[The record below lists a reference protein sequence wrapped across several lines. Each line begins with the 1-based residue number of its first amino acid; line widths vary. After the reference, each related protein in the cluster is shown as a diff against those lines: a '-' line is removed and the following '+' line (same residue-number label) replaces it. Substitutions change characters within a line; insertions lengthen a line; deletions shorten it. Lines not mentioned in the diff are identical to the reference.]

1 MRRRRAS
8 VSPVPSPAGET
19 IVDNSG
25 LIEARV
31 RDLVD
36 DLNGTSSV
44 ESQRA
49 ATFEL
54 RLLARNGMENRV
66 VIANCGA
73 IGFLVDLLQSADNG
87 VQENAVTALLNLSIY
102 GANKTAI
109 ANTANAIEH
118 LVHVL
123 ETGSAEAKENSAATL
138 YSLSVHE
145 EDKSVRIGRSGA
157 IRLLVDLLRSGT
169 LRGRNDAASALFSLS
184 NFRENKP
191 RIVEAGAVKYLVELM
206 NPAAGMV
213 DKTVAILANLSTIP
227 EGRTAIGQ
235 EGGIPGLVEV
245 LELGSARGKE
255 NAVAALLQLCTDT
268 NRYCNTLIRQGALP
282 PLVALNQSGTPRAI
296 QKMELCLYILQESTA
311 TRLGCN
317 KEISASRCMTYL
329 LYMRTTMKY
338 ALGIVKTISWG
349 ILIPVGAIVAMVARH
364 LKNIKGA
371 DPTWFNVQRIPN
383 AGPCWRG
390 YATIIMS
397 VINIMKGFN
406 ISELPKE
413 WKTAYVALI
422 IAPGGTEVVLELL
435 KLWRFISR
443 RNQAAEQ

>member
-49 ATFEL
+49 ATFQL
-54 RLLARNGMENRV
+54 RLLARHGMENRV

-145 EDKSVRIGRSGA
+145 EGNSVRIGRSGA
-157 IRLLVDLLRSGT
+157 IRLLVDLLRNGT
-169 LRGRNDAASALFSLS
+169 LRGKNDAASTLFSLS

-213 DKTVAILANLSTIP
+213 DKAVAILSNLSTIP
-227 EGRTAIGQ
+227 EGRTAISQ

-255 NAVAALLQLCTDT
+255 NAVAALLQLCTDS
-268 NRYCNTLIRQGALP
+268 NRHCNTLLRQGALP

-296 QKMELCLYILQESTA
+296 QKAKLLLS
-311 TRLGCN
+311 LL
-317 KEISASRCMTYL
+317 AS
-329 LYMRTTMKY
+329 YMKMHGK
-338 ALGIVKTISWG
+338 K
-349 ILIPVGAIVAMVARH
+349 
-364 LKNIKGA
+364 
-371 DPTWFNVQRIPN
+371 
-383 AGPCWRG
+383 
-390 YATIIMS
+390 
-397 VINIMKGFN
+397 
-406 ISELPKE
+406 
-413 WKTAYVALI
+413 
-422 IAPGGTEVVLELL
+422 
-435 KLWRFISR
+435 
-443 RNQAAEQ
+443 

>member
-36 DLNGTSSV
+36 DLNGTSV

-255 NAVAALLQLCTDT
+255 NAVAALLQLCTET
-268 NRYCNTLIRQGALP
+268 NRYCNTLLRQGALP

-296 QKMELCLYILQESTA
+296 QKAKLLLS
-311 TRLGCN
+311 LL
-317 KEISASRCMTYL
+317 AS
-329 LYMRTTMKY
+329 YMKMQGK
-338 ALGIVKTISWG
+338 K
-349 ILIPVGAIVAMVARH
+349 
-364 LKNIKGA
+364 
-371 DPTWFNVQRIPN
+371 
-383 AGPCWRG
+383 
-390 YATIIMS
+390 
-397 VINIMKGFN
+397 
-406 ISELPKE
+406 
-413 WKTAYVALI
+413 
-422 IAPGGTEVVLELL
+422 
-435 KLWRFISR
+435 
-443 RNQAAEQ
+443 